1 MTDISYGL
9 EILPDGIRVRVRAG
23 ELLADVLTRAGIP
36 VSLYCHKR
44 GICGKCGVRIQAGLL
59 PLLEAPERAIL
70 DKRGLS
76 PDHRLACR
84 FAVRGD
90 LVVEVLPES
99 RLGKVTVLEAGL
111 SVPVALDPQVR
122 KLAVTLEKPQLSA
135 PAAVTESLESLLGT
149 PGLSLPLQ
157 ALRGLK
163 GLDSGSPRTVTAV
176 LYGDREALDVE
187 PGDTSGQAFGLAVDI
202 GTSTVVMELVD
213 LVTGHCAGRVSAL
226 NSQASYGADVVSR
239 ISFAFQEPD
248 NLKRLKK
255 SIIHLLNDLA
265 GELSEKSGVPRDHVY
280 EAVIAG
286 NTAMNHFLC
295 GVSVDSLALSP
306 FHAVFSALPPFPAG
320 EIGLELHP
328 AARVFVVPNIKSF
341 VGGDITA
348 GLAACALAEKPGN
361 VLFIDIGTNG
371 EIVLKK
377 GPQFIATS
385 TAAGPAFEGMSIS
398 CGMLAVE
405 GAVHRAEWRDG
416 FRLQAIGGG
425 VPHGLCGTGLID
437 VLALSLARGLVG
449 RDGKISGPEKKLRL
463 GDKLNLSQNDIRE
476 LQLAAAAVKTGVRL
490 MLREFEV
497 SLKALDAVYIAG
509 AFGNSLDIRNAQA
522 LGLLPGISDKKITF
536 VGNSSLAGARKLL
549 LSAPERAAAESLAKS
564 ITHVSLATRPDFQDE
579 FVRCLEFG
587 PLPGGGR

>member
-1 MTDISYGL
+1 MTDISHSL
-9 EILPDGIRVRVRAG
+9 EILPDGTKVRVRAG
-23 ELLADVLTRAGIP
+23 ELLADALTRAGIP

-44 GICGKCGVRIQAGLL
+44 AICGKCAVRIRSGLL
-59 PLLEAPERAIL
+59 PLLEAPEKAVL
-70 DKRGLS
+70 EKRGLS

-90 LVVEVLPES
+90 LVVEVIPES
-99 RLGKVTVLEAGL
+99 RLGRVTVLEAGL
-111 SVPVALDPQVR
+111 SAPVALDPQVK
-122 KLAVTLEKPQLSA
+122 KLAVILEKPPLSA

-149 PGLSLPLQ
+149 PGLRLPLQ
-157 ALRGLK
+157 ALRAHEGP
-163 GLDSGSPRTVTAV
+163 DTGSPRTVTAV
-176 LYGDREALDVE
+176 LYGERECLDIE
-187 PGDTSGQAFGLAVDI
+187 PGDSSGQAFGLAVDV

-213 LVTGHCAGRVSAL
+213 LVTGTCAGRVSAL

-248 NLKRLKK
+248 NLRRLRK
-255 SIIHLLNDLA
+255 SIAHLLNELA
-265 GELSEKSGVPRDHVY
+265 GELTQTSAVPRNRVY

-286 NTAMNHFLC
+286 NTAMNHLLC

-306 FHAVFSALPPFPAG
+306 FHAVFSALPPFPAQ

-328 AARVFVVPNIKSF
+328 AARVFIVPNIKSF
-341 VGGDITA
+341 VGGDITS
-348 GLAACALAEKPGN
+348 GLAACSLQEKTGN

-377 GPQFIATS
+377 GAQFIATS

-405 GAVHRAEWRDG
+405 GAVDRAEWRDG
-416 FRLQAIGGG
+416 FRLRTLGDGP
-425 VPHGLCGTGLID
+425 PHGLCGTGLID
-437 VLALSLARGLVG
+437 ILALSLARGLVK
-449 RDGKISGPEKKLRL
+449 RDGKISGREKKLRL
-463 GDKLNLSQNDIRE
+463 GDKLNLTQNDIRE
-476 LQLAAAAVKTGVRL
+476 LQLAAAAIKTGVRL
-490 MLREFEV
+490 MLKEFEV
-497 SLKALDAVYIAG
+497 PLKALEAVYVAG
-509 AFGNSLDIRNAQA
+509 AFGNSLNIHNAQA
-522 LGLLPGISDKKITF
+522 LGLLPGIPDKRITF

-587 PLPGGGR
+587 PLPGGGG

>member
-1 MTDISYGL
+1 MTDISHSL
-9 EILPDGIRVRVRAG
+9 EILPDGIKVRVRAG
-23 ELLADVLTRAGIP
+23 EPLADALLRAGIP

-44 GICGKCGVRIQAGLL
+44 AICGKCAVRIRSGLL
-59 PLLEAPERAIL
+59 PLLEAPEKAVL
-70 DKRGLS
+70 EKRGLS

-90 LVVEVLPES
+90 LVVEVIPES
-99 RLGKVTVLEAGL
+99 RLGRITVLEAGL
-111 SVPVALDPQVR
+111 SVPVALDPQVK
-122 KLAVTLEKPQLSA
+122 KLAVVLEKPPLSA
-135 PAAVTESLESLLGT
+135 PAAVSESLESLLGT
-149 PGLSLPLQ
+149 PGLSLPLH
-157 ALRGLK
+157 ALK
-163 GLDSGSPRTVTAV
+163 AYESLDAGSPRTVTAV
-176 LYGDREALDVE
+176 LYGESEALDLE
-187 PGDTSGQAFGLAVDI
+187 PGDTSGQAFGLAIDI

-213 LVTGHCAGRVSAL
+213 LVTGTCAGRVSAL

-248 NLKRLKK
+248 NLKRLRK
-255 SIIHLLNDLA
+255 SIIHLLNELA
-265 GELSEKSGVPRDHVY
+265 GELTQTSGVPRNRVY

-306 FHAVFSALPPFPAG
+306 FHAVFSALPPFPAQ

-341 VGGDITA
+341 VGGDITS
-348 GLAACALAEKPGN
+348 GLAACALAEKTGN

-371 EIVLKK
+371 EIILKK

-405 GAVHRAEWRDG
+405 GAVARVEWRDG
-416 FRLQAIGGG
+416 FRLQTLGSGP
-425 VPHGLCGTGLID
+425 PHGLCGTGLID
-437 VLALSLARGLVG
+437 VLALSLDRGLVR
-449 RDGKISGPEKKLRL
+449 RDGKISGREKRLRL
-463 GDKLNLSQNDIRE
+463 GDKLHLTQNDIRE
-476 LQLAAAAVKTGVRL
+476 LQLAAAAIKTGVRL

-497 SLKALDAVYIAG
+497 PLKTLDAVYVAG
-509 AFGNSLDIRNAQA
+509 AFGNSLDIRNAKA
-522 LGLLPGISDKKITF
+522 LGLLPGIPEKKITF

-549 LSAPERAAAESLAKS
+549 LSAPERIAAESLARS

-587 PLPGGGR
+587 PLPGGG